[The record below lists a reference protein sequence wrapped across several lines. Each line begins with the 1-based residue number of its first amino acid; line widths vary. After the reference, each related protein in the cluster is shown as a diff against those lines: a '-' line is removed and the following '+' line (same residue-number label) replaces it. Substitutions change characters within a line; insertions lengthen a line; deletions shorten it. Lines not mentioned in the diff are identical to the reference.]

1 VACDAVLAET
11 CIFGN
16 VDKFLPDYE
25 ALRPRK
31 VMLHSRRLD
40 NLIPNV
46 TRCDL
51 VRIFNREVLIHRDL
65 PIRQEIP
72 NIAPSHPRRL
82 EALATPLREPQ
93 ILHINVS

>member
-1 VACDAVLAET
+1 VDCDAVLAET

-16 VDKFLPDYE
+16 VDKFLPDYA

-31 VMLHSRRLD
+31 VMLRSRRLD

-51 VRIFNREVLIHRDL
+51 ARIFNHEVDSSRSPETAGNTQHR
-65 PIRQEIP
+65 PVTSQK
-72 NIAPSHPRRL
+72 
-82 EALATPLREPQ
+82 T
-93 ILHINVS
+93 